1 MKKMINTSMA
11 YMITGLCMGVFYRE
25 FTKFN
30 AFTGTTALKAIH
42 PHLLALGMMMFPILG
57 LFVYNFPKL
66 KQNKCFK
73 LFYIFYNIGLIGTVC
88 MMAVRGVSQVM
99 MWDLARGLD
108 FSISGLSGIFHIFL
122 TAALILLFIALKK
135 EIKEPAEKNQN
146 NQLQQN

>member
-11 YMITGLCMGVFYRE
+11 YMIAGLCMGVFYRE

-30 AFTGTTALKAIH
+30 AFTGKTVLKAIH
-42 PHLLALGMMMFPILG
+42 PHLLALGMMMFLILG
-57 LFVYNFPKL
+57 LFVYIFPKL

-88 MMAVRGVSQVM
+88 MMAVRGISQVM

-108 FSISGLSGIFHIFL
+108 FSISGLSGVFHIFL

-135 EIKEPAEKNQN
+135 EAVEKNEN
-146 NQLQQN
+146 KELQQN